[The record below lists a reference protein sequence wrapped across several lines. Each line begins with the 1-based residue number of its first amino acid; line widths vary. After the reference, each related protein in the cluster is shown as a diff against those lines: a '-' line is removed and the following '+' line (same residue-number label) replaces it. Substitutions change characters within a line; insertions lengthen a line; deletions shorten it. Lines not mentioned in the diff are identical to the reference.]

1 MYLPTI
7 SENTGAISDNPS
19 ERVSSVECSG
29 LPHSPIEENPKKEK
43 TFIFTWGQVDSARK
57 LCFPSQT
64 KYSPPIIIFVNGAKP
79 YLEIFFSFKK
89 KKPDFPPID

>member
-1 MYLPTI
+1 MYLPAI

-43 TFIFTWGQVDSARK
+43 TFIFTWGQVDSAETLLSLSNQIFTSHYN
-57 LCFPSQT
+57 LCQWC
-64 KYSPPIIIFVNGAKP
+64 
-79 YLEIFFSFKK
+79 
-89 KKPDFPPID
+89 

>member
-1 MYLPTI
+1 MYLPAI

-43 TFIFTWGQVDSARK
+43 TFIFTWGQVDSAETLLSLSNQIFTSQYN
-57 LCFPSQT
+57 LCQWC
-64 KYSPPIIIFVNGAKP
+64 
-79 YLEIFFSFKK
+79 
-89 KKPDFPPID
+89 